1 MNLEEVLAKARKK
14 KLETEETERTRRSHE
29 LKLELAELSRKQKS
43 AEIQNS
49 TYLKDRLETQKK
61 LGELKALKEF
71 VDVQEYDEAE
81 TSLLND
87 LNELEEKLQGHKSL
101 MEGLSQKIS
110 SLSLSISSVLNTKTL
125 SSDFSEDGYITSAY
139 GKSRDSIQQAYDEV
153 KGLKDLLK
161 SCGGNLKLVN
171 CNCRI
176 AAGNLRVLQDEVE
189 PKPTPAEQVL
199 LRRSFGIVGGLTKEY
214 MCGMVM
220 ALSRDRKED
229 WRQYVNQARLERD
242 RWLSSKQSIQ
252 QTNQE
257 SAEVKNEVKKEKLE
271 IHPELASRLAGKK
284 VSFFGGEEV
293 AALLRFAEED
303 LGARK
308 AVWYEGKDKGF
319 EALMNSISCGGP
331 DVVVMM
337 NGWSSHG
344 HTKPLVTACKKND
357 IPIAQLSSS
366 SKDALRDQL
375 MVVFKIESEVA

>member
-1 MNLEEVLAKARKK
+1 MNLEEVLARARKR
-14 KLETEETERTRRSHE
+14 KLDTEDAERKRRSHE
-29 LKLELAELSRKQKS
+29 FKLELDELSRKQKS
-43 AEIQNS
+43 AEVQNS

-71 VDVQEYDEAE
+71 VEAQEYDEAE

-87 LNELEEKLQGHKSL
+87 LNELEEKLQGQKSL
-101 MEGLSQKIS
+101 IEGLSQKIS
-110 SLSLSISSVLNTKTL
+110 SLSTSISSVLTTKTL

-139 GKSRDSIQQAYDEV
+139 EKSRDSIQQAYDEI

-161 SCGGNLKLVN
+161 SCDGNLKLVN

-176 AAGNLRVLQDEVE
+176 AAGNLRILQDEVE

-214 MCGMVM
+214 MCGMVV

-242 RWLSSKQSIQ
+242 HWLSSKQPAQ
-252 QTNQE
+252 QTQE
-257 SAEVKNEVKKEKLE
+257 SAEAKNEVKKERLE
-271 IHPELASRLAGKK
+271 IHPELASRIAGKK
-284 VSFFGGEEV
+284 ISFFGGEEV

-319 EALMNSISCGGP
+319 EALMSSISCGGP

-344 HTKPLVTACKKND
+344 HTKPLVTACKKNG

-366 SKDALRDQL
+366 SKNALRDQL

>member
-1 MNLEEVLAKARKK
+1 MMNLEEVLARARKK
-14 KLETEETERTRRSHE
+14 KLETEEAEREKRSNE
-29 LKLELAELSRKQKS
+29 LKLEIAELSRKQKS

-87 LNELEEKLQGHKSL
+87 LNSLEEKLQGQKSL
-101 MEGLSQKIS
+101 LEGLSQKI
-110 SLSLSISSVLNTKTL
+110 LSLTHSISTVSSARTL

-153 KGLKDLLK
+153 KGLKNLLK
-161 SCGGNLKLVN
+161 SCDGNLKLVN
-171 CNCRI
+171 CHCRI
-176 AAGNLRVLQDEVE
+176 AAGNLRILQDMID

-214 MCGMVM
+214 MCGMVV
-220 ALSRDRKED
+220 ALSRERKED

-242 RWLSSKQSIQ
+242 RWLSPKQS
-252 QTNQE
+252 
-257 SAEVKNEVKKEKLE
+257 APMVEVPNEIKKEKLE
-271 IHPELASRLAGKK
+271 IPPELSSRLMGKK

-293 AALLRFAEED
+293 TALIRFVEED
-303 LGARK
+303 LGAKK

-344 HTKPLVTACKKND
+344 HTKPLVAACKKNG